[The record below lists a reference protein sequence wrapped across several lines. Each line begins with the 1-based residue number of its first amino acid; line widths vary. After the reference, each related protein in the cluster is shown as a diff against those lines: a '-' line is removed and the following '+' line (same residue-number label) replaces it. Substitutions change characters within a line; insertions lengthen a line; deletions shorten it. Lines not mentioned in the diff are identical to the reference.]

1 MAYPDDIRCLFST
14 ELRHVGDGSY
24 VIDIPERELS
34 LGSLSPHETYRVTI
48 ERLETETDLPAAPVE
63 IGDERTVEI
72 ETIGEQGDGIA
83 RVERGFVI
91 IVPDTDVGERV
102 RVEITDVKQS
112 VAFASVL
119 ERISYYE

>member
-72 ETIGEQGDGIA
+72 ETIGEQA
-83 RVERGFVI
+83 MASRVWN
-91 IVPDTDVGERV
+91 VG
-102 RVEITDVKQS
+102 S
-112 VAFASVL
+112 
-119 ERISYYE
+119 